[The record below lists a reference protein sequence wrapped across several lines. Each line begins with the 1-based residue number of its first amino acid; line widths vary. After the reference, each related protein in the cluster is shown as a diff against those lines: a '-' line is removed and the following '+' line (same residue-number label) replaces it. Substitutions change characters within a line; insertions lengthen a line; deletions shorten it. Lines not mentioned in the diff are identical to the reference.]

1 MKHDFAWDFERE
13 RGRNAVRRRRCGG
26 ERTQLMPSQAANP
39 DPPPESVEWLNHAL
53 AAVWPI
59 LDPELF
65 MAAID
70 L

>member
-1 MKHDFAWDFERE
+1 
-13 RGRNAVRRRRCGG
+13 
-26 ERTQLMPSQAANP
+26 MPSQAANP